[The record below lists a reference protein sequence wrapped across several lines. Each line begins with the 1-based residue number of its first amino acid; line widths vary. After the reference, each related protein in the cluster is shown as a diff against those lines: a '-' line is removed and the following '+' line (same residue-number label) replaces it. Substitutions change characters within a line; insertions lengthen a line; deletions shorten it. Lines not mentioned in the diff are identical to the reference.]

1 MRGAFLLIR
10 IYNSGFCTV
19 ACGIAA
25 EPFKT
30 CTRQGRRRKNALE
43 LLRCHLH
50 PAFGRVSQRIE
61 QRIERRRPVL
71 RSTPVVGA
79 AALAAVAP
87 EDPTV
92 ETDRRRCGALNRMAR
107 YAATG
112 IDGMIFAHR
121 MRGAAI
127 DAPAACTAPAVAER
141 RVVTVAGRGEN
152 QLASI
157 RFTGTNTGPHPI
169 PISSLAKHDREK
181 LLERAIM
188 PAPTDD
194 IRVDSPISSLGDTRS
209 DIIPAT
215 SCISA

>member
-1 MRGAFLLIR
+1 MRRHEPAGNPSGTGLGILFL
-10 IYNSGFCTV
+10 SVV

-25 EPFKT
+25 EPFKPG
-30 CTRQGRRRKNALE
+30 TRQGRRRKNALE

-152 QLASI
+152 QLAQQDE
-157 RFTGTNTGPHPI
+157 
-169 PISSLAKHDREK
+169 SSVLRRQAATAGRSTPTPPRRPTAF
-181 LLERAIM
+181 RATARN
-188 PAPTDD
+188 PRKPVPQG
-194 IRVDSPISSLGDTRS
+194 RGDAAGAARKGRRAS
-209 DIIPAT
+209 V
-215 SCISA
+215 